1 MGGGKRERKKKKGE
15 GGKVMVKGGVTCAP
29 RRLSPGCSGVL
40 ARGGGIY
47 AASKR
52 LDGAW
57 PELGR
62 GIQGRWAQPFLH
74 Q

>member
-1 MGGGKRERKKKKGE
+1 MGGGKREKKKGE

-29 RRLSPGCSGVL
+29 AQPGMLRCFGK
-40 ARGGGIY
+40 AGGGCIY

-62 GIQGRWAQPFLH
+62 GIQGRWAQPLLH